1 MKNTFKSLVSTVSTN
16 VRNYVKFSSTLALG
30 VVMLSCSDLENSID
44 VSPETTSNSRAK
56 TMASPTEL
64 NIDYQNYIVGNY
76 YQYTS
81 ANATSDFISVKGFG
95 GTASTNLTVKIWDLP
110 NYYKALRVK
119 MPKDGGGVNESG
131 MVIDTYLA
139 DKNEYTMEY
148 KVFFE
153 DGFEFNRGNTD
164 VKTVNGVQKENY
176 GGGKLP
182 GLTGGSNPSGC
193 SYKSD
198 GMSSRIMFRREKSK
212 RSTPNGGYLE
222 LYQYWQDQAD
232 KGGCGDRIILQD
244 VVDNTWYTIKMKVN
258 LGTINTNGTT
268 NNGFVKIWVNGVS
281 RLDKAFKFRK
291 DQAKWNLNGIMFHS
305 FMGGNDDT
313 WAPTQD
319 RYLMIDNVKVDDNA
333 F

>member
-1 MKNTFKSLVSTVSTN
+1 MKKFFSMATIVAYSLSLSSCQDSLVEESSSISPATTN
-16 VRNYVKFSSTLALG
+16 KQ
-30 VVMLSCSDLENSID
+30 
-44 VSPETTSNSRAK
+44 AK
-56 TMASPTEL
+56 VAASPTEL
-64 NIDYQNYIVGNY
+64 NINYQNYIVGNY

-81 ANATSDFISVKGFG
+81 ANATSDFQSVKGFG

-119 MPKDGGGVNESG
+119 MPKDGGGVYESG
-131 MVIDTYLA
+131 MVIDSYLA

-153 DGFEFNRGNTD
+153 DGFEFNKGNTD
-164 VKTVNGVQKENY
+164 IKYVEGKQVENY

-198 GMSSRIMFRREKSK
+198 GMSARIMFRREKSR

-222 LYQYWQDQAD
+222 LYQYWQGQAD
-232 KGGCGDRIILQD
+232 KGGCGDRFILQD
-244 VVDNTWYTIKMKVN
+244 VIDNTWYTIKMTVN
-258 LGTINTNGTT
+258 LGTINANGTT
-268 NNGFVKIWVNGVS
+268 NNGFVKVWVNGGEPKLNKS
-281 RLDKAFKFRK
+281 FKYRQ
-291 DQAKWNLNGIMFHS
+291 DQAKWNLNGTMFHS
-305 FMGGNDDT
+305 FMGGSDDT
-313 WAPTQD
+313 WAPTAD